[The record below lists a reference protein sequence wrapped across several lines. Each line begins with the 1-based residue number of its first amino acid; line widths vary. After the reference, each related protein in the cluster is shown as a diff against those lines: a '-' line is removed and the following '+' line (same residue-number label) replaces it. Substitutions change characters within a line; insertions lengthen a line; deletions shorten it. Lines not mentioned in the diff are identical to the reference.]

1 MPQYRLECT
10 DCPYAETL
18 TGEVD
23 DVLDRIDDHVD
34 RTASGDRADGHF
46 VEFEV
51 VEW

>member
-1 MPQYRLECT
+1 MPEYRLECT
-10 DCPYAETL
+10 DCSFTEIV
-18 TGEVD
+18 TGEID

-34 RTASGDRADGHF
+34 RTVDGDREMEHF

>member
-1 MPQYRLECT
+1 MPEYRLECT
-10 DCPYAETL
+10 DCSFAECV
-18 TGEVD
+18 TGEID

-34 RTASGDRADGHF
+34 RTVDDPEMEHF